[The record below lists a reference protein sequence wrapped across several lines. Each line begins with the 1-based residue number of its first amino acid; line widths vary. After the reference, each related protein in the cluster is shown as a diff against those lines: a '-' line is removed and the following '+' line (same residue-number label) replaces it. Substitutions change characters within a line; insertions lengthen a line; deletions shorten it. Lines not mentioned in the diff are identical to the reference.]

1 MKRLIFLAAACCAAT
16 ACADA
21 PRPADYV
28 NPNLGSIHSR
38 WFFYTPA
45 AEPFDMAKLGPSTNG
60 SYTSPSGWEAVG
72 YEDGHTSIEGFPC
85 LHEFQV
91 GGVLL
96 MPTVGEVQTEPGR
109 LEDPDAG
116 FRSRFDK
123 ADEHAEPG
131 YYSVLLKDYGVR
143 AELTATTR
151 VGFQRYTFPASEAS
165 NILFDI
171 GNAIGESG
179 PVVDAL
185 VRVTDPQHVEGYAVY
200 EPLYVQKYQP
210 GATVGV
216 YFHAELSRG
225 ADSWQLYRRG
235 ETPFAGDELRGVGA
249 GVALRYRTSADERIE
264 LRVGLSYTSVEN
276 ARANLRAEA
285 DGLDFDDV
293 RRRTAAKWDEGLG
306 RIAVEGGSEAA
317 RIKFYT
323 GLYHA
328 LLGRGV
334 ASDVD
339 GSYPRHDGTVG
350 RIPAGEDGRPA
361 FCLYNTDAVWGT
373 YWNLTLLW
381 ALAYPDYYNDFIRS
395 QLLVYD
401 DAGWLGDGLACSKYV
416 SGVGTNMVSVVMAG
430 AYQCGIR
437 DFDVEK
443 AYEAAL
449 KNELAWEGRPPRDGL
464 PRPVRS

>member
-1 MKRLIFLAAACCAAT
+1 MKRLILLAAACCAAT

-45 AEPFDMAKLGPSTNG
+45 AEPFGMAKLGPSTNG

-96 MPTVGEVQTEPGR
+96 MPTVGDVQTVPGR

-200 EPLYVQKYQP
+200 ERSMPRSTS

-216 YFHAELSRG
+216 YFYAELSRG

-235 ETPFAGDELRGVGA
+235 ETPLQGMSSAVSGPVSPCATGLRPTSGSSSASDSPTPRWRMPGPTSA
-249 GVALRYRTSADERIE
+249 PKPTGSTSMTCAAAPPPSGTRGWDALRS
-264 LRVGLSYTSVEN
+264 
-276 ARANLRAEA
+276 RAQRGCTHQVLH
-285 DGLDFDDV
+285 
-293 RRRTAAKWDEGLG
+293 
-306 RIAVEGGSEAA
+306 GSLPCAA
-317 RIKFYT
+317 RPRC
-323 GLYHA
+323 GQRCGR
-328 LLGRGV
+328 LLS
-334 ASDVD
+334 A
-339 GSYPRHDGTVG
+339 P
-350 RIPAGEDGRPA
+350 
-361 FCLYNTDAVWGT
+361 
-373 YWNLTLLW
+373 
-381 ALAYPDYYNDFIRS
+381 
-395 QLLVYD
+395 
-401 DAGWLGDGLACSKYV
+401 
-416 SGVGTNMVSVVMAG
+416 
-430 AYQCGIR
+430 
-437 DFDVEK
+437 
-443 AYEAAL
+443 
-449 KNELAWEGRPPRDGL
+449 
-464 PRPVRS
+464 

>member
-1 MKRLIFLAAACCAAT
+1 MKRLFLFAAACCAAT

-45 AEPFDMAKLGPSTNG
+45 AEPFGMAKLGPSTNG

-96 MPTVGEVQTEPGR
+96 MPTVGEVQTVPGR

-200 EPLYVQKYQP
+200 EPLYAQKYQP

-216 YFHAELSRG
+216 YFYAELSRG

-264 LRVGLSYTSVEN
+264 LRIGLSYTSVEN

-361 FCLYNTDAVWGT
+361 FCLYNTDAVWGG
-373 YWNLTLLW
+373 LLEPDA
-381 ALAYPDYYNDFIRS
+381 ALGAGLSR
-395 QLLVYD
+395 LLQRLHPQPAARLRRCRMARRRPRLQQVCL
-401 DAGWLGDGLACSKYV
+401 GCGHQHGERGDG
-416 SGVGTNMVSVVMAG
+416 
-430 AYQCGIR
+430 R
-437 DFDVEK
+437 
-443 AYEAAL
+443 
-449 KNELAWEGRPPRDGL
+449 GL
-464 PRPVRS
+464 PVRHPRLRCREGL